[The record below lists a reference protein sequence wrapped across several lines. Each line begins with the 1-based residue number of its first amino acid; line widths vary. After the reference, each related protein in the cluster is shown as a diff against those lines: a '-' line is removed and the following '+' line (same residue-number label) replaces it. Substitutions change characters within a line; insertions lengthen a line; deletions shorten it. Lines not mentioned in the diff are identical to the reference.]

1 LITSNPRIKS
11 LFYTDFNDII
21 PLEGNLDMRKILN
34 KLTDNEM
41 EEEASRFYAQHKR
54 NVSFTASM
62 D

>member
-1 LITSNPRIKS
+1 MK
-11 LFYTDFNDII
+11 
-21 PLEGNLDMRKILN
+21 KILN